1 MLDTLKDPRDISSLF
16 IILEILFGCIGGIIY
31 INRPEIPKYELNDS
45 ILNFYL
51 TLNGIFLSVTIFLGI
66 VSSIFLK
73 KINRLFVSIL
83 LSFVM
88 GLGFLILHAL
98 VLSIHL
104 FAFLS
109 LFGFVLGFNYYLLND
124 RDPKVV
130 V

>member
-51 TLNGIFLSVTIFLGI
+51 TLNGIFFSVTIFLGI

-109 LFGFVLGFNYYLLND
+109 LFGFVLGFNYYLLKD
-124 RDPKVV
+124 PDPKVV